1 MCKNQLLCIHNQ
13 WKCDGDADCTDASDE
28 DELMCTNAT
37 EQEIYEESEHEAESE
52 AEPEFINLAEYMSAD
67 ILGSGEHYSVLK
79 YSSILTCNQ
88 AMILPVPGGMLG
100 CGIFTKIMNGI
111 RFEDTKYV

>member
-1 MCKNQLLCIHNQ
+1 
-13 WKCDGDADCTDASDE
+13 
-28 DELMCTNAT
+28 
-37 EQEIYEESEHEAESE
+37 
-52 AEPEFINLAEYMSAD
+52 MSAD